1 MSHYY
6 SESLSG
12 KRLKLC
18 YDLAPPRVQQYLDE
32 EKKCIC
38 ERIKPGDY
46 VLELGC
52 GYGRVLKEL
61 AFKTDY
67 IFGIDNSWHS
77 LHFGQETYLSSDAG
91 VLICMDA
98 KILGYH
104 ENQFDIVFCIQ
115 NGISAL
121 NVDPALLIQEAIRV
135 TKPSGKV
142 LFSSYSDKFWND
154 RMDWF
159 KIQSEHGL
167 IGEID
172 HELTGEGVIIC
183 KDGFKATTFSTAQ
196 FESLISIMKREYR
209 IFEVDESSIFCE
221 IIA

>member
-12 KRLKLC
+12 RRLKLC
-18 YDLAPPRVQQYLDE
+18 YDLAPPRVKQYLAKE
-32 EKKCIC
+32 IECIS
-38 ERIKPGDY
+38 ERIKPEDN

-61 AFKTDY
+61 TFKTDHV
-67 IFGIDNSWHS
+67 FGIDTSWDS
-77 LHFGQETYLSSDAG
+77 LHFGQKSHESPDVG

-98 KILGYH
+98 KMLGYH
-104 ENQFDIVFCIQ
+104 ENQFDIVFCVQ
-115 NGISAL
+115 NGISAF
-121 NVDPALLIQEAIRV
+121 NVDPALLVQEAIRV

-142 LFSSYSDKFWND
+142 LFSSYSDKFWNE
-154 RMDWF
+154 RLEWF

-172 HELTGEGVIIC
+172 HALTGEGMIIC
-183 KDGFKATTFSTAQ
+183 KDGFKATTFRAGQ
-196 FESLISIMKREYR
+196 FDSLISFMKKEYR

-221 IIA
+221 IIV